1 METNDLRHIS
11 TLIFKYVITAIIL
24 EIVLL
29 LFGNL
34 SFTNILWI
42 SLAITLI
49 SYIIGDN
56 ILLPTTNNT
65 VATISDVILALV
77 ILYLV
82 NYLWMKNEIPFFAAL
97 IASVSLGVGEWF
109 FHKLIDSDIYDE
121 DLEDIE

>member
-1 METNDLRHIS
+1 MRHIS

-29 LFGNL
+29 LFGNFN
-34 SFTNILWI
+34 FTNILWI

-56 ILLPTTNNT
+56 ILLPATNNT
-65 VATISDVILALV
+65 VATIADVILALV
-77 ILYLV
+77 TIYLV
-82 NYLWMKNEIPFFAAL
+82 NYLWIKNRFPFFAAL
-97 IASVSLGVGEWF
+97 VAAVALGIGEWF